1 MLALLPR
8 QAQGGFAVRTLAE
21 DVLIGIH
28 EGRLFLAG
36 GSFPKLQLALDPQI
50 TVVFQAAGPEIS

>member
-1 MLALLPR
+1 MLALLPW
-8 QAQGGFAVRTLAE
+8 QAQGGFAVGTLAE

-36 GSFPKLQLALDPQI
+36 GSFPELQLTLDPQI
-50 TVVFQAAGPEIS
+50 VVIFPTACLEVS